1 MLHSYSILYWLVVST
16 PLKNMKVV
24 GIMNFPIYRKIIQMF
39 QTTNQIQPVLH
50 SYSILLNPIW
60 FKGRMVWVSTRYD
73 QDWSKHSL
81 SILQTPSYL
90 AYFAY
95 ISTMYTSRINNNDV
109 KQKSERGKEKSSRK
123 KWNINPHS
131 PVDMK
136 RMYNQMLNPFFLSK
150 PDNVRATKNSSW
162 DHLSILTASISPHPL
177 VAYSKYSQH
186 IYSLFLIKQW

>member
-1 MLHSYSILYWLVVST
+1 
-16 PLKNMKVV
+16 
-24 GIMNFPIYRKIIQMF
+24 MNFPIYGKIIQMF